1 MHYPAS
7 TIILKRLIREISN
20 NQNAKELISHS
31 ESLRAMERVIF
42 CQIEASEGKTF
53 YSTKKKNNLSKH
65 TYNTN
70 NCGGGEGGGYRGVQT
85 SHLSYSVHELCIPRS
100 SLIFLGFFPLAL
112 SQWQNM
118 KHCCIIS
125 PYFYSPRPCTFLFC
139 LPHHSCPLFSWAHT
153 SLSSPAQVITFVLE
167 NRYIEFLLITILLYI
182 SMVFYTIE
190 KYFTRYPNISNA
202 ALRKHSCLCLILC
215 Q

>member
-1 MHYPAS
+1 MHYSAS

-70 NCGGGEGGGYRGVQT
+70 NIVGEGREEVTGESKLPT
-85 SHLSYSVHELCIPRS
+85 SHTVYMNFAFPAP
-100 SLIFLGFFPLAL
+100 SLFFLA
-112 SQWQNM
+112 
-118 KHCCIIS
+118 
-125 PYFYSPRPCTFLFC
+125 
-139 LPHHSCPLFSWAHT
+139 FS
-153 SLSSPAQVITFVLE
+153 L
-167 NRYIEFLLITILLYI
+167 
-182 SMVFYTIE
+182 
-190 KYFTRYPNISNA
+190 
-202 ALRKHSCLCLILC
+202 
-215 Q
+215 